1 MSGRAAMLTLGS
13 RRGRRVAVAVVLTG
27 AAALGGVSG
36 CADDTAGSGR
46 STGADERSAGER
58 SAGEGSVGSE
68 RTTTTAE
75 RSPTTTSAP
84 ATPSTL
90 SEEDEILATVHGAW
104 DAILRANN
112 PPDPDHPDLPR
123 YLTGEQLAHSK
134 SIAEGRKQRGEAVRR
149 PEGSR
154 YEHWLNVES
163 VGGGDA
169 TVLDCALDDYQLV
182 RPSTGE
188 LLDGDVVVTLW
199 RAHLELGES
208 GWKVALFELVDS
220 WDGGDPG
227 CTAEQL

>member
-123 YLTGEQLAHSK
+123 YLTGEQLARSRET
-134 SIAEGRKQRGEAVRR
+134 ARGRRDRGEAVRLR
-149 PEGSR
+149 DGGR
-154 YEHWLNVES
+154 YRHSLSLVDNQETSAV
-163 VGGGDA
+163 VK
-169 TVLDCALDDYQLV
+169 DCLVDDSMLV
-182 RPSTGE
+182 RAGTGE
-188 LLDGDVVVTLW
+188 LLDGDVVVYLFAVTVVREPDQPW
-199 RAHLELGES
+199 RVSAIEVES
-208 GWKVALFELVDS
+208 S
-220 WDGGDPG
+220 WDGGEPG
-227 CTAEQL
+227 CAESL